1 MSNNIITIFIVEFLI
16 LAVLACVEKNWGMVL
31 YGWRGDF
38 ERRYFNVKKDLTIS
52 PLFFI
57 IIKKGRENK

>member
-31 YGWRGDF
+31 YGLGGAIL
-38 ERRYFNVKKDLTIS
+38 NVGILMLKKI
-52 PLFFI
+52 
-57 IIKKGRENK
+57 